1 MCNDIEVGDYV
12 VFSGVVY
19 DYYGIIILKLDDG
32 VMFEII
38 EVINIIFGVVL
49 GVLKFFGGKV
59 EIKGFFKKFDFEVEK
74 ICVVVYR
81 YCFLK
86 KEIVWCVIGFYNNKE
101 ESGNY
106 KYDLFDNNCEYF
118 VIYCVIG

>member
-59 EIKGFFKKFDFEVEK
+59 EIKSFFKKFDFEGEK

-86 KEIVWCVIGFYNNKE
+86 K
-101 ESGNY
+101 GNCLMCY
-106 KYDLFDNNCEYF
+106 WFL
-118 VIYCVIG
+118 

>member
-59 EIKGFFKKFDFEVEK
+59 EIKSFFKKFDFEGEK

-101 ESGNY
+101 ESGKY